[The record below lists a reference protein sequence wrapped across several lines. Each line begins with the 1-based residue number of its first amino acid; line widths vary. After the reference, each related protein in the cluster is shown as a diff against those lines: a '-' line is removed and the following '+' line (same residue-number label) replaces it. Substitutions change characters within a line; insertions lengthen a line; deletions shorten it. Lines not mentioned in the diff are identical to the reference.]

1 MRQRLAKIA
10 VAVEAVSAEAVIM
23 GAVALATNSVAG
35 NSGDGFNSKAFVGML
50 PRRLCFWITNSP
62 QQLQTTRKGK
72 LIELSKRSLIAYLN
86 NRRAILTSDMV
97 NA

>member
-10 VAVEAVSAEAVIM
+10 VAVEAVSAAAVIT

-35 NSGDGFNSKAFVGML
+35 NSGDGFNSKASVGML

-62 QQLQTTRKGK
+62 QQLSALRTAVHQWLTSSIYSHRC
-72 LIELSKRSLIAYLN
+72 YH
-86 NRRAILTSDMV
+86 RRATIFSFHPFL
-97 NA
+97 

>member
-62 QQLQTTRKGK
+62 QQLQTTRKRESSMEESISGK
-72 LIELSKRSLIAYLN
+72 WPIVSAN
-86 NRRAILTSDMV
+86 ACCCAIRKH
-97 NA
+97 